1 MREKGKQQRS
11 SEERQSEEA
20 PPTKSTKNPA
30 AIDEDGFAAPTK
42 STKNPA
48 AIDEDGFARRAGEII
63 AQAARHVN
71 DANRH
76 PRKRK

>member
-20 PPTKSTKNPA
+20 P
-30 AIDEDGFAAPTK
+30 PTK